1 MKRIIFSM
9 VFICFFVSVYAN
21 VCIVGSGSCGNESEP
36 ACIPAEMIS
45 EEIEDDG
52 WL

>member
-9 VFICFFVSVYAN
+9 VFICFFISVYAD
-21 VCIVGSGSCGNESEP
+21 VCIVENGSCVDENEP